1 MRKVINFQLI
11 VIVMV
16 LVLISFYCIGYAA
29 EDVLT
34 WDKTFG
40 GIEVDMANSI
50 IQTEDGGYAVA
61 GYTWSKGAGRQDFWV
76 VKLYEDG
83 SIEWDRTFGGSA
95 ADVIYSII
103 QTEDRGYAVAGKT
116 KSIASGEKA
125 WVIKLNTRGNKV
137 WDNTFAKRT
146 DDEIFSIIQTKDGGY
161 AVCGYTGAKD
171 WGEVDCWVIK
181 LDKTVNTV
189 WDKIFGGIGWD
200 ETNTI
205 LQTEDGGYAVFGFV
219 QSKNEGRE
227 DGWIAKLD
235 ENGEIVWDKAFG
247 GSQND
252 EVFSGIKT
260 ADGGYAVCGYTE
272 SKGAGGYDAWIVK
285 FDENGEIVWDK
296 AFGGIEAEVAN
307 SIIQTRDGG
316 YALAG
321 YTWSKGVGREDAWMI
336 KLDKN
341 GEVIWDKTFG
351 GSNEDVAR
359 CIIQAEDGGYVL
371 AGYTESKGAGRYD
384 VWVIKLDEE
393 GNLE

>member
-1 MRKVINFQLI
+1 MRKIINFQL
-11 VIVMV
+11 VIIFVV
-16 LVLISFYCIGYAA
+16 LVLISFCSIGYAV
-29 EDVLT
+29 EEILT

-40 GIEVDMANSI
+40 GIEADMANSI
-50 IQTEDGGYAVA
+50 IQTEDGGYIIA

-83 SIEWDRTFGGSA
+83 SIEWDRTFGGSE

-103 QTEDRGYAVAGKT
+103 QTKDRGYAVAGKT

-137 WDNTFAKRT
+137 WDNSFAKRK

-161 AVCGYTGAKD
+161 AVCGYTGSKD
-171 WGEVDCWVIK
+171 WGEVDSWIIK
-181 LDKTVNTV
+181 LDETLNIG
-189 WDKIFGGIGWD
+189 WDKIFGGTGWD
-200 ETNTI
+200 ETNTM
-205 LQTEDGGYAVFGFV
+205 LQMEDGSFIVFGFV
-219 QSKNEGRE
+219 QSKDIGRE

-235 ENGEIVWDKAFG
+235 ENGEMIWNKAFG

-272 SKGAGGYDAWIVK
+272 SKGAGGYDAWIAK
-285 FDENGEIVWDK
+285 LDENGEMVWDK

-316 YALAG
+316 YTLAG
-321 YTWSKGVGREDAWMI
+321 YTWSKGAGREDVWVI
-336 KLDKN
+336 KLDEN

-351 GSNEDVAR
+351 GSDEDVAR

-384 VWVIKLDEE
+384 DWVIKLDEK

>member
-1 MRKVINFQLI
+1 MRKVVNFQL
-11 VIVMV
+11 VIIFVF
-16 LVLISFYCIGYAA
+16 LVLISFYCVGYTAG
-29 EDVLT
+29 DILT

-40 GIEVDMANSI
+40 GIEADMANSI
-50 IQTEDGGYAVA
+50 IQTEDGGYAMA

-83 SIEWDRTFGGSA
+83 SIEWDRTFGGSE

-103 QTEDRGYAVAGKT
+103 QTKDRGYAVAGKT
-116 KSIASGEKA
+116 RSIASGEKA

-146 DDEIFSIIQTKDGGY
+146 DDEIFSIIQTNDGGY

-171 WGEVDCWVIK
+171 WGEVDSWVIK
-181 LDKTVNTV
+181 LDENVNIA

-205 LQTEDGGYAVFGFV
+205 LQTEDGGYVVFGFV

-227 DGWIAKLD
+227 DAWIAKLD
-235 ENGEIVWDKAFG
+235 ENGEIIWDKVFG
-247 GSQND
+247 GSQNE

-260 ADGGYAVCGYTE
+260 TDGGYAVCGYTE
-272 SKGAGGYDAWIVK
+272 SKGAGGYDAWIAK
-285 FDENGEIVWDK
+285 LDENGEIVWDK

-307 SIIQTRDGG
+307 SIIQTGDGG
-316 YALAG
+316 YVLAG
-321 YTWSKGVGREDAWMI
+321 YTWSEGAGREDAWVI
-336 KLDKN
+336 KLDEN
-341 GEVIWDKTFG
+341 GEIVWDKTFG
-351 GSNEDVAR
+351 GSDEDVAR

-384 VWVIKLDEE
+384 AWVMKLDEE

>member
-1 MRKVINFQLI
+1 MRKVINFQL
-11 VIVMV
+11 VIIFVF
-16 LVLISFYCIGYAA
+16 LVLISFCCIGYAA
-29 EDVLT
+29 EEILT

-205 LQTEDGGYAVFGFV
+205 LQTEDGGYVVFGFV

-285 FDENGEIVWDK
+285 FDENGEMIWDK

-336 KLDKN
+336 KLDEN

-384 VWVIKLDEE
+384 VWVIKLDEK

>member
-1 MRKVINFQLI
+1 MRKIINFQLI
-11 VIVMV
+11 AISVFLI
-16 LVLISFYCIGYAA
+16 LISFWCIGYTAG
-29 EDVLT
+29 EVLT

-40 GIEVDMANSI
+40 GSEPDMANSI

-76 VKLYEDG
+76 IKLYEDG
-83 SIEWDRTFGGSA
+83 SIEWDRTFGGSEA
-95 ADVIYSII
+95 EVIYSII
-103 QTEDRGYAVAGKT
+103 QTKDGGYAIAGKT

-125 WVIKLNTRGNKV
+125 WVIKLNKRGNKV
-137 WDNTFAKRT
+137 WDNAFAKRT
-146 DDEIFSIIQTKDGGY
+146 DDEIFSIIQTADAGY

-181 LDKTVNTV
+181 LDETVNTV

-200 ETNTI
+200 ETNSI
-205 LQTEDGGYAVFGFV
+205 LQTEDGGYVVFGFV
-219 QSKNEGRE
+219 QSKNKGRE
-227 DGWIAKLD
+227 DAWIAKLD

-252 EVFSGIKT
+252 EIFSGIKT
-260 ADGGYAVCGYTE
+260 TDGGYAVCGYTE
-272 SKGAGGYDAWIVK
+272 SKGAGGYDAWIAK
-285 FDENGEIVWDK
+285 LDENGEIVWDK
-296 AFGGIEAEVAN
+296 AFGGIEADVAN

-321 YTWSKGVGREDAWMI
+321 YTWSKGAGREDAWVI
-336 KLDKN
+336 KVDEN
-341 GEVIWDKTFG
+341 GDVVWDKTFG

-359 CIIQAEDGGYVL
+359 CIIQTDDGGYAV

-384 VWVIKLDEE
+384 VWVMKLDEK
-393 GNLE
+393 GN

>member
-1 MRKVINFQLI
+1 MRKVINFQL
-11 VIVMV
+11 VIVFV
-16 LVLISFYCIGYAA
+16 FLVLISFCCIGYAA
-29 EDVLT
+29 EEILT

-40 GIEVDMANSI
+40 GIEADMANSI

-61 GYTWSKGAGRQDFWV
+61 GFTWSKGAGRQDFWV
-76 VKLYEDG
+76 IKLYEDG
-83 SIEWDRTFGGSA
+83 SKEWDRTFGGSE

-103 QTEDRGYAVAGKT
+103 QTKDEGYAVAGKT
-116 KSIASGEKA
+116 RSIASGEKA
-125 WVIKLNTRGNKV
+125 WVIKLNKRGNKV

-146 DDEIFSIIQTKDGGY
+146 DDEIFSIIQTVDEGY

-181 LDKTVNTV
+181 LDENVNTV
-189 WDKIFGGIGWD
+189 WDNIFGGIGWD

-205 LQTEDGGYAVFGFV
+205 LQTEDGGYVVFGFV

-227 DGWIAKLD
+227 DAWIAKLD

-272 SKGAGGYDAWIVK
+272 SKGAGGYDAWIAK
-285 FDENGEIVWDK
+285 LDENGEMAWDK

-307 SIIQTRDGG
+307 SIIQTGDGG

-321 YTWSKGVGREDAWMI
+321 YTWSKGAGREDVWVI
-336 KLDKN
+336 KLNEN
-341 GEVIWDKTFG
+341 GEVVWDKTFG
-351 GSNEDVAR
+351 GSDEDVAR

-371 AGYTESKGAGRYD
+371 AGYTESKGVGRYD
-384 VWVIKLDEE
+384 AWVIKLDEE
-393 GNLE
+393 GNVE

>member
-1 MRKVINFQLI
+1 MRKVINFQL
-11 VIVMV
+11 VIIFVF
-16 LVLISFYCIGYAA
+16 LVLISFWCIGYAS
-29 EDVLT
+29 EEILT

-40 GIEVDMANSI
+40 GIEADMANSI
-50 IQTEDGGYAVA
+50 IQTKDGGYAVA

-76 VKLYEDG
+76 IKLYEDG
-83 SIEWDRTFGGSA
+83 SKEWDRTFGGSE

-103 QTEDRGYAVAGKT
+103 QTKDEGYAVAGKT
-116 KSIASGEKA
+116 KSIASGVKA
-125 WVIKLNTRGNKV
+125 WVIKLNKRGNKI

-181 LDKTVNTV
+181 LDETVNIV

-200 ETNTI
+200 ETNSI
-205 LQTEDGGYAVFGFV
+205 LQTEDGSYIVFGFV
-219 QSKNEGRE
+219 QSKNKGRE
-227 DGWIAKLD
+227 DAWIAKLD
-235 ENGEIVWDKAFG
+235 ENGEIIWDKAFG

-272 SKGAGGYDAWIVK
+272 SKGAGGYDAWIAK
-285 FDENGEIVWDK
+285 LDENGEMVWDK

-321 YTWSKGVGREDAWMI
+321 YTWSKGAGREDAWVI
-336 KLDKN
+336 KLDEN
-341 GEVIWDKTFG
+341 GEVVWDKTFG
-351 GSNEDVAR
+351 GSDEDVAR

-384 VWVIKLDEE
+384 AWVIKLDEK

>member
-11 VIVMV
+11 IIFVV
-16 LVLISFYCIGYAA
+16 LVFISFCCIGYTAG
-29 EDVLT
+29 EILT
-34 WDKTFG
+34 WDKIFG
-40 GIEVDMANSI
+40 GIEADMANSI
-50 IQTEDGGYAVA
+50 IQTEDGGYALA

-76 VKLYEDG
+76 IKLYEDG
-83 SIEWDRTFGGSA
+83 SIEWDRTFGGSE

-103 QTEDRGYAVAGKT
+103 QTKDQGYAVAGKT

-146 DDEIFSIIQTKDGGY
+146 DDEIFSIIQTQDGGY
-161 AVCGYTGAKD
+161 AVCGYTGDKE
-171 WGEVDCWVIK
+171 WGEVDSWIIK
-181 LDKTVNTV
+181 LDETLNIE

-200 ETNTI
+200 EANSM
-205 LQTEDGGYAVFGFV
+205 LQAEDGSFIVFGFV
-219 QSKNEGRE
+219 QSKDKERE
-227 DGWIAKLD
+227 DGWVAKLD
-235 ENGEIVWDKAFG
+235 ENGEMVWNKAFG

-252 EVFSGIKT
+252 EIFSGIKT
-260 ADGGYAVCGYTE
+260 TDEGYAVCGFTE
-272 SKGAGGYDAWIVK
+272 SKGAGGYDAWVAK
-285 FDENGEIVWDK
+285 LDENGEMVWDK

-321 YTWSKGVGREDAWMI
+321 YTWSKGAGRYDAWMI
-336 KLDKN
+336 KLDEN
-341 GEVIWDKTFG
+341 GEMTWDKTFG
-351 GSNEDVAR
+351 GSDEDVVR

-384 VWVIKLDEE
+384 TWVIKLDEK

>member
-1 MRKVINFQLI
+1 MRKVINFQLTFI
-11 VIVMV
+11 FM
-16 LVLISFYCIGYAA
+16 LLMLISFCCVGYTA
-29 EDVLT
+29 EETLT

-40 GIEVDMANSI
+40 GIEADMANSI

-76 VKLYEDG
+76 IKLYEDG

-103 QTEDRGYAVAGKT
+103 QTKDRGYAVAGKT

-125 WVIKLNTRGNKV
+125 WVIKMNTRGNKV

-161 AVCGYTGAKD
+161 TVCGYTGAKD
-171 WGEVDCWVIK
+171 WGEVDSWIIK
-181 LDKTVNTV
+181 LDKTLNIE
-189 WDKIFGGIGWD
+189 WDKTFGGIGWD
-200 ETNTI
+200 ETNSI
-205 LQTEDGGYAVFGFV
+205 LQEEDGSFIVFGFV
-219 QSKNEGRE
+219 QSKDKGRE
-227 DGWIAKLD
+227 DGWIVKLN
-235 ENGEIVWDKAFG
+235 ENGEMVWDKSFG

-272 SKGAGGYDAWIVK
+272 SKGAGGCDAWIVK
-285 FDENGEIVWDK
+285 LDEDGEVVWDK

-307 SIIQTRDGG
+307 SIIQTGDGG
-316 YALAG
+316 YVLAG
-321 YTWSKGVGREDAWMI
+321 YTESKGAGREDAWVI
-336 KLDKN
+336 KLDED
-341 GEVIWDKTFG
+341 GEVVWDKTFG
-351 GSNEDVAR
+351 GSDEDVAR
-359 CIIQAEDGGYVL
+359 CIIQTGDGGYVL

-384 VWVIKLDEE
+384 AWIVKLDEK
-393 GNLE
+393 GILK

>member
-1 MRKVINFQLI
+1 MRKIINFQLI
-11 VIVMV
+11 AISVFLI
-16 LVLISFYCIGYAA
+16 LISFWCIGYTAG
-29 EDVLT
+29 EVLT

-40 GIEVDMANSI
+40 GSEPDMANSI

-76 VKLYEDG
+76 IKLYEDG
-83 SIEWDRTFGGSA
+83 SIEWDRTFGGSEA
-95 ADVIYSII
+95 EVIYSII
-103 QTEDRGYAVAGKT
+103 QTKDGGYAIAGKT

-125 WVIKLNTRGNKV
+125 WVIKLNKRGNKV
-137 WDNTFAKRT
+137 WDNAFAKRT
-146 DDEIFSIIQTKDGGY
+146 DDEIFSIIQTADAGY

-171 WGEVDCWVIK
+171 WGEVDCCWVIK
-181 LDKTVNTV
+181 LDETVNTV

-200 ETNTI
+200 ETNSI
-205 LQTEDGGYAVFGFV
+205 LQTEDGGYVVFGFV
-219 QSKNEGRE
+219 QSKNKGRE
-227 DGWIAKLD
+227 DAWIAKLD

-252 EVFSGIKT
+252 EIFSGIKT

-272 SKGAGGYDAWIVK
+272 SKGAGGYDAWIAK
-285 FDENGEIVWDK
+285 LDENGEIVWDK
-296 AFGGIEAEVAN
+296 AFGGIEADVAN

-321 YTWSKGVGREDAWMI
+321 YTWSKGAGREDAWVI
-336 KLDKN
+336 KVDEN
-341 GEVIWDKTFG
+341 GDVVWDKTFG

-359 CIIQAEDGGYVL
+359 CIIQTDDGGYAV

-384 VWVIKLDEE
+384 VWVMKLDEK
-393 GNLE
+393 GN

>member
-1 MRKVINFQLI
+1 MRKIINFQLI
-11 VIVMV
+11 AISVFLI
-16 LVLISFYCIGYAA
+16 LISFWCIGYTAG
-29 EDVLT
+29 EVLT

-40 GIEVDMANSI
+40 GSEPDMANSI

-76 VKLYEDG
+76 IKLYEDG
-83 SIEWDRTFGGSA
+83 SIEWDRTFGGSEA
-95 ADVIYSII
+95 EVIYSII
-103 QTEDRGYAVAGKT
+103 QTKDGGYAIAGKT

-125 WVIKLNTRGNKV
+125 WVIKLNKRGNKV
-137 WDNTFAKRT
+137 WDNAFAKRT
-146 DDEIFSIIQTKDGGY
+146 DDEIFSIIQTADAGY

-181 LDKTVNTV
+181 LDETVNTV

-200 ETNTI
+200 ETNSI
-205 LQTEDGGYAVFGFV
+205 LQTEDGGYVVFGFV
-219 QSKNEGRE
+219 QSKNKGRE
-227 DGWIAKLD
+227 DAWIAKLD

-252 EVFSGIKT
+252 EIFSGIKT

-272 SKGAGGYDAWIVK
+272 SKGAGGYDAWIAK
-285 FDENGEIVWDK
+285 LDENGEIVWDK
-296 AFGGIEAEVAN
+296 AFGGIEADVAN

-321 YTWSKGVGREDAWMI
+321 YTWSKGAGREDAWVI
-336 KLDKN
+336 KVDEN
-341 GEVIWDKTFG
+341 GDVVWDKTFG

-359 CIIQAEDGGYVL
+359 CIIQTDDGGYAV

-384 VWVIKLDEE
+384 VWVMKLDEK

>member
-1 MRKVINFQLI
+1 MRKVINFQL
-11 VIVMV
+11 VITFVF
-16 LVLISFYCIGYAA
+16 LILISFCCIGYTA
-29 EDVLT
+29 EEILT
-34 WDKTFG
+34 WDNTFG

-50 IQTEDGGYAVA
+50 IQTEDGGYALA

-76 VKLYEDG
+76 IKLYEDG
-83 SIEWDRTFGGSA
+83 SIEWDRTFGGSE

-103 QTEDRGYAVAGKT
+103 QTKDKGYAVAGKT

-125 WVIKLNTRGNKV
+125 WAIKLNTKGNKE

-146 DDEIFSIIQTKDGGY
+146 DDEIFSIIQTKDRGY

-171 WGEVDCWVIK
+171 WGEVDSWIIK
-181 LDKTVNTV
+181 LDKTLNIE

-200 ETNTI
+200 EANSM
-205 LQTEDGGYAVFGFV
+205 LQTEDGSFIVFGFV
-219 QSKNEGRE
+219 QSKDKGRE
-227 DGWIAKLD
+227 DGWIAKLDENGEMVWDKAFGGSQNEEIFSGIKTVDGGYVVCGYTESKGSGGYDAWIAKLD

-247 GSQND
+247 G
-252 EVFSGIKT
+252 V
-260 ADGGYAVCGYTE
+260 
-272 SKGAGGYDAWIVK
+272 
-285 FDENGEIVWDK
+285 
-296 AFGGIEAEVAN
+296 EAEVAN

-321 YTWSKGVGREDAWMI
+321 YTWSKGAGREDAWMI
-336 KLDKN
+336 KLDEN
-341 GEVIWDKTFG
+341 GEMAWDKTFG
-351 GSNEDVAR
+351 GSDEDVAR

-384 VWVIKLDEE
+384 AWVIKLDEK

>member
-1 MRKVINFQLI
+1 
-11 VIVMV
+11 
-16 LVLISFYCIGYAA
+16 
-29 EDVLT
+29 
-34 WDKTFG
+34 
-40 GIEVDMANSI
+40 MANSI

-61 GYTWSKGAGRQDFWV
+61 GYTWSKGAGRQDFWII
-76 VKLYEDG
+76 KLYEDG
-83 SIEWDRTFGGSA
+83 SMEWDRTFGGSE

-103 QTEDRGYAVAGKT
+103 QTKDRGYAVAGKT
-116 KSIASGEKA
+116 KSIASGEKS

-146 DDEIFSIIQTKDGGY
+146 DDEIFSIIQTKEGGY

-171 WGEVDCWVIK
+171 WGEVDSWVVK
-181 LDKTVNTV
+181 LDENVNIV

-200 ETNTI
+200 E
-205 LQTEDGGYAVFGFV
+205 EDGSFIVFGFV
-219 QSKNEGRE
+219 QSKDEGRE

-235 ENGEIVWDKAFG
+235 ENGEIIWDKAFG

-260 ADGGYAVCGYTE
+260 VDGGYVICGFTE
-272 SKGAGGYDAWIVK
+272 SKGAGGYDAWIAK
-285 FDENGEIVWDK
+285 LDENGDVVWDK
-296 AFGGIEAEVAN
+296 AFGGIEADVAN

-321 YTWSKGVGREDAWMI
+321 YTWSKGAGREDAWVI
-336 KLDKN
+336 KLDEN
-341 GEVIWDKTFG
+341 GEVVWDKTFG
-351 GSNEDVAR
+351 GSDEDVAR

-384 VWVIKLDEE
+384 VWVIKLNEK

>member
-1 MRKVINFQLI
+1 MRKVINFQLTVII
-11 VIVMV
+11 VI
-16 LVLISFYCIGYAA
+16 LVLISFCCIGYAA
-29 EDVLT
+29 GEIFT

-40 GIEVDMANSI
+40 GIEADMANSI
-50 IQTEDGGYAVA
+50 IQTEDGGYALA

-76 VKLYEDG
+76 IKLYEDG

-125 WVIKLNTRGNKV
+125 WGIKLNRRGNKI

-171 WGEVDCWVIK
+171 WGEVDSWIIK
-181 LDKTVNTV
+181 LDKTLNIE

-200 ETNTI
+200 ETNSM
-205 LQTEDGGYAVFGFV
+205 LQEEDGSFIVFGFV
-219 QSKNEGRE
+219 QSKDKGRE

-235 ENGEIVWDKAFG
+235 ENGEMVWDKSFG

-272 SKGAGGYDAWIVK
+272 SKGAGGYDAWIAK
-285 FDENGEIVWDK
+285 LDEDGEVVWDK
-296 AFGGIEAEVAN
+296 AFGGIEADVAN
-307 SIIQTRDGG
+307 SIIQTIEGG

-321 YTWSKGVGREDAWMI
+321 YTWSKGAGREDAWMI
-336 KLDKN
+336 KLDEN
-341 GEVIWDKTFG
+341 GEVVWDKTFG
-351 GSNEDVAR
+351 GSDEDVAR
-359 CIIQAEDGGYVL
+359 CIIQTGDGGYVL

-384 VWVIKLDEE
+384 VWLIKLDEK

>member
-1 MRKVINFQLI
+1 MRKIINFQL
-11 VIVMV
+11 VIIFMF
-16 LVLISFYCIGYAA
+16 LSLISFCCIGYAA
-29 EDVLT
+29 EEILT

-40 GIEVDMANSI
+40 GIEADMANSI

-61 GYTWSKGAGRQDFWV
+61 GFTWSKGAGRQDFWV
-76 VKLYEDG
+76 IKLYEDG
-83 SIEWDRTFGGSA
+83 SKEWDRTFGGSE

-103 QTEDRGYAVAGKT
+103 QTKDEGYAVAGKT

-125 WVIKLNTRGNKV
+125 WVIKLNRRGNKV

-146 DDEIFSIIQTKDGGY
+146 DDEIFSIIQTADGGY
-161 AVCGYTGAKD
+161 AVCGYTGAKE

-181 LDKTVNTV
+181 LDETVNTV

-200 ETNTI
+200 ETNSI
-205 LQTEDGGYAVFGFV
+205 LQTEDGGYVVFGFV
-219 QSKNEGRE
+219 QSKNKGRE
-227 DGWIAKLD
+227 DAWIAKLD
-235 ENGEIVWDKAFG
+235 ENGEMVWDKTFG

-272 SKGAGGYDAWIVK
+272 SKGAGGYDAWIAK
-285 FDENGEIVWDK
+285 LDENGEIVWDK

-307 SIIQTRDGG
+307 SIIQTGDGG
-316 YALAG
+316 YVLAG
-321 YTWSKGVGREDAWMI
+321 YTWSEGAGREDAWII
-336 KLDKN
+336 KLDEN
-341 GEVIWDKTFG
+341 GEIVWDKTFG
-351 GSNEDVAR
+351 GSDEDVAR

-384 VWVIKLDEE
+384 AWVIKLDEK

>member
-1 MRKVINFQLI
+1 MRKVINFQL
-11 VIVMV
+11 VITFVF
-16 LVLISFYCIGYAA
+16 LILISFCCIGYTA
-29 EDVLT
+29 EEILT
-34 WDKTFG
+34 WDNTFG

-50 IQTEDGGYAVA
+50 IQTEDGGYALA

-76 VKLYEDG
+76 IKLYEDG
-83 SIEWDRTFGGSA
+83 SIEWDRTFGGSE

-103 QTEDRGYAVAGKT
+103 QTKDKGYAVAGKT

-125 WVIKLNTRGNKV
+125 WAIKLNTKGNKE

-146 DDEIFSIIQTKDGGY
+146 DDEIFSIIQTKDRGY

-171 WGEVDCWVIK
+171 WGEVDSWIIK
-181 LDKTVNTV
+181 LDKTLKIE

-200 ETNTI
+200 EANSM
-205 LQTEDGGYAVFGFV
+205 LQTEDGSFIVFGFV
-219 QSKNEGRE
+219 QSKDKGRE
-227 DGWIAKLD
+227 DGWIAKLDENGEMVWDKAFGGSQNDEIFSGIKTVDGGYVVCGYTESKGSGGYDAWIAKLD

-247 GSQND
+247 G
-252 EVFSGIKT
+252 V
-260 ADGGYAVCGYTE
+260 
-272 SKGAGGYDAWIVK
+272 
-285 FDENGEIVWDK
+285 
-296 AFGGIEAEVAN
+296 EAEVAN

-321 YTWSKGVGREDAWMI
+321 YTWSKGAGREDAWMI
-336 KLDKN
+336 KLDEN
-341 GEVIWDKTFG
+341 GEMAWDKTFG
-351 GSNEDVAR
+351 GSDEDVAR

-384 VWVIKLDEE
+384 AWVIKLDEK